1 MPLWLS
7 HYNIMKKKLK
17 DKLVEIKWEL
27 VGILGKL
34 LIDILFYTTKIE
46 LRGFEKVKHIFN
58 SRKFIYAVWHSRLL
72 LLNYL
77 SHGIEGTAMASASE
91 DGEFVA
97 RILKRQG
104 HEAIRGSTSRGG
116 IKALS
121 ALIKNM
127 TEKERPGTII
137 PDGPQGPR
145 FKVKLGIIILARET
159 GYPILLFSYS
169 AKKMKVFSSW
179 DRFILPY
186 PFTKCLGIYGKPF
199 YIPKDADKDDL
210 MRYQNLLEKELNC
223 LTIEADSYFNHKIA

>member
-1 MPLWLS
+1 MVS
-7 HYNIMKKKLK
+7 
-17 DKLVEIKWEL
+17 
-27 VGILGKL
+27 
-34 LIDILFYTTKIE
+34 
-46 LRGFEKVKHIFN
+46 
-58 SRKFIYAVWHSRLL
+58 S
-72 LLNYL
+72 
-77 SHGIEGTAMASASE
+77 SE

-104 HEAIRGSTSRGG
+104 HEAFRGSTTRGG

-121 ALIKNM
+121 ALIKKLK
-127 TEKERPGTII
+127 EKQRVSIII

-159 GYPILLFSYS
+159 GYPILPFSYS
-169 AKKMKVFSSW
+169 AKRMKVFASW

-199 YIPKDADKDDL
+199 YVPKDADKNDL
-210 MRYQNLLEKELNC
+210 KRYRDLLEKELNC

>member
-1 MPLWLS
+1 VPLWLS
-7 HYNIMKKKLK
+7 YYNIMAIKQKNKLA
-17 DKLVEIKWEL
+17 EIKWEL

-34 LIDILFYTTKIE
+34 LIDILFYTMKIE
-46 LRGFEKVKHIFN
+46 LRGFEKVRPIIN
-58 SRKFIYAVWHSRLL
+58 SKKFIYAAWHSRLL
-72 LLNYL
+72 LTNYMSKGL
-77 SHGIEGTAMASASE
+77 AGTAMVSASK

-104 HEAIRGSTSRGG
+104 HEAFRGSTTRGG

-121 ALIKNM
+121 ALIKKL
-127 TEKERPGTII
+127 KEEQMPSIII

-159 GYPILLFSYS
+159 GYPILPFSYS
-169 AKKMKVFSSW
+169 AKKIKVFASW

-199 YIPKDADKDDL
+199 YVPKDADKNDL
-210 MRYQNLLEKELNC
+210 MRYRNLLEKELNC
-223 LTIEADSYFNHKIA
+223 LTEEADSCFSHKIA

>member
-1 MPLWLS
+1 MGIKW
-7 HYNIMKKKLK
+7 K

-34 LIDILFYTTKIE
+34 LIDILFYTIKIE
-46 LRGFEKVKHIFN
+46 SREFEKVRPIIN
-58 SRKFIYAVWHSRLL
+58 SRKFIYAAWHSRML

-77 SHGIEGTAMASASE
+77 SRGLEGTAMVSGSE

-104 HEAIRGSTSRGG
+104 HEAFRGSTTRGG

-121 ALIKNM
+121 GLIKNIK
-127 TEKERPGTII
+127 EKQRIGLII
-137 PDGPQGPR
+137 PDGPQGPK

-159 GYPILLFSYS
+159 GYPILPFSYS
-169 AKKMKVFSSW
+169 AKKIKVFASW

-199 YIPKDADKDDL
+199 YVPKNAGKDDL
-210 MRYQNLLEKELNC
+210 MRYRNLLEKELNC
-223 LTIEADSYFNHKIA
+223 LTIEADSCFSHKIA

>member
-1 MPLWLS
+1 
-7 HYNIMKKKLK
+7 
-17 DKLVEIKWEL
+17 
-27 VGILGKL
+27 
-34 LIDILFYTTKIE
+34 LIDILFYTIRIE
-46 LRGFEKVKHIFN
+46 LREFEKVRPIIN
-58 SRKFIYAVWHSRLL
+58 SRKFIWAVWHSRLL
-72 LLNYL
+72 LPNYL
-77 SHGIEGTAMASASE
+77 SKGLEGTAMVSGSE

-104 HEAIRGSTSRGG
+104 HEAFRGSTTRGG

-121 ALIKNM
+121 ALIKKL
-127 TEKERPGTII
+127 KEEQRVSIII

-145 FKVKLGIIILARET
+145 FKVKLGIIILAQET
-159 GYPILLFSYS
+159 GYPILPFSYS

-199 YIPKDADKDDL
+199 YVPKDADKNDL
-210 MRYQNLLEKELNC
+210 TRYRNLLEKELNC